1 MDLTWHRQYAR
12 LCCLIVEDVYGP
24 FLSVSLL
31 GQFLFSPTQLTSFSQ
46 HIFQVLAEGG
56 RLAAPPLAHKCRL
69 PLRQLQSGLASLIQL
84 RLVYHHTPSQGI
96 TTYQANT
103 TNAYNLL
110 RTGQLIQLADQTE
123 GHDAARILQQ
133 LALLGYSTARELEA
147 RIHEILAPQEQGDDG
162 STNPKTNGHSDPMSV
177 DHPPTSRK
185 DFRTNLRRLIDNKYI
200 CGVRDFHFSS
210 TFDARTDTEREI
222 FGGASTSSTKSKKA
236 QVEADERV
244 SARLAQRLDASLSS
258 HHVLNELSST
268 NIVADGPV
276 CLVALREGF
285 GLTERQTLL
294 CLDYSNSIAM
304 HRNKALASL
313 AETMLGHQTARV
325 LHATAKQVALVAR
338 TAASASEMDLH
349 AAPRT
354 TLDVAEIEDE
364 VGRGE
369 EAMMRPL
376 RVSQN
381 GWSDDRA
388 PNGNPSFKGN
398 GSHTHINVEDH
409 LAILSE
415 SHFSFIQNDRGTNM
429 WSIDQNQMNLFLR
442 DKEMLRI
449 VADDYVKHGP
459 SLRILRMLSEKGK
472 LDEKSLQEIGLLGA
486 KDLRKTLGYL
496 QAVGLLELQEVPRE
510 PQRQPNRTI
519 FLWFYDAERV
529 QKLLLNRLYKSMSR
543 LFQRLHM
550 ERQKLSALT
559 SHLEREDVAQDNLAK
574 KQLEELAELRQK
586 ESWFVSEIGR
596 LDQSVA
602 LLRDL

>member
-1 MDLTWHRQYAR
+1 
-12 LCCLIVEDVYGP
+12 
-24 FLSVSLL
+24 
-31 GQFLFSPTQLTSFSQ
+31 
-46 HIFQVLAEGG
+46 
-56 RLAAPPLAHKCRL
+56 
-69 PLRQLQSGLASLIQL
+69 
-84 RLVYHHTPSQGI
+84 
-96 TTYQANT
+96 
-103 TNAYNLL
+103 
-110 RTGQLIQLADQTE
+110 
-123 GHDAARILQQ
+123 
-133 LALLGYSTARELEA
+133 
-147 RIHEILAPQEQGDDG
+147 
-162 STNPKTNGHSDPMSV
+162 
-177 DHPPTSRK
+177 
-185 DFRTNLRRLIDNKYI
+185 
-200 CGVRDFHFSS
+200 
-210 TFDARTDTEREI
+210 
-222 FGGASTSSTKSKKA
+222 
-236 QVEADERV
+236 
-244 SARLAQRLDASLSS
+244 
-258 HHVLNELSST
+258 
-268 NIVADGPV
+268 
-276 CLVALREGF
+276 
-285 GLTERQTLL
+285 
-294 CLDYSNSIAM
+294 M

-313 AETMLGHQTARV
+313 AETMLGPQTARV
-325 LHATAKQVALVAR
+325 LHATAKQVDLVAH
-338 TAASASEMDLH
+338 TTASASEMDLH

-354 TLDVAEIEDE
+354 ILDVAEIEDE
-364 VGRGE
+364 VGHGE

-381 GWSDDRA
+381 GWSDGRT

-429 WSIDQNQMNLFLR
+429 WSIDQNQMSLFLR

-449 VADDYVKHGP
+449 VEDDYVKHGP

-559 SHLEREDVAQDNLAK
+559 SHLEREDVAQDSLAK

-596 LDQSVA
+596 LDLSVA